1 MQIVWD
7 VCHTPL
13 MTLNGVIFFLPP
25 PPPPPLRFQDNVH
38 RGNVMGSAPSDK
50 NLIQF
55 KNAGMQTTHCN
66 ESVLRSCSVIF
77 LTVKPNILPTVLG
90 EIYSL
95 VTPEHLLISVA
106 AGITVQTLEKLLPA
120 GTRVL
125 RTMPNLACQVQEGTM
140 VFCRGSHAT
149 EQDASHLQRL
159 MSGCSLCEETP
170 EAFINIHSGLS
181 GSGVAYAYMF
191 AEALADGGV
200 KMGMPYH
207 LSLRLAGQTLVVGIM
222 YVCECV
228 RMCVC
233 AGTCVCGCACV
244 CACLRV
250 CVRACVF
257 VCVHLCVWPRVCACV
272 CVCVFGSGSDCP
284 LSLSLSLWCLWV
296 TV

>member
-1 MQIVWD
+1 MMDMEAMVGFVGAGTMAFAIASGLVKA
-7 VCHTPL
+7 
-13 MTLNGVIFFLPP
+13 
-25 PPPPPLRFQDNVH
+25 DNVH

-55 KNAGMQTTHCN
+55 KNGGMQTTHCN

-77 LTVKPNILPTVLG
+77 LTIKPNILPTVLG

-207 LSLRLAGQTLVVGIM
+207 LSLRLAGQTLVGAGKM
-222 YVCECV
+222 MLETGEHPAKLKGDVCTPG
-228 RMCVC
+228 
-233 AGTCVCGCACV
+233 GTTIHAIHELERGN
-244 CACLRV
+244 LR
-250 CVRACVF
+250 
-257 VCVHLCVWPRVCACV
+257 
-272 CVCVFGSGSDCP
+272 S
-284 LSLSLSLWCLWV
+284 
-296 TV
+296 TVMNAVEAATNQARNMGKS